1 MFKKDFSQTQ
11 WEMNQK
17 QGSQCKECCK
27 TRAENAHAEFAKAK
41 AAAKQVPDPAASPTW
56 PSEDKTF
63 AQRWLIEAPL
73 LALPSENLK
82 SYQAMHG
89 IRGAQKWTTKQA
101 QPDQS
106 GIRPKRKHELLTT
119 AHEELSHTGGR
130 DAIIT
135 ALTEEGKKWNN
146 MAVDAQW
153 VVNRC
158 EATTTEVGF
167 VLYNYP
173 KNTQKIVR
181 VFHYPSFS
189 GGNEF

>member
-1 MFKKDFSQTQ
+1 MRTQ
-11 WEMNQK
+11 SLRRQK
-17 QGSQCKECCK
+17 QQQSKS
-27 TRAENAHAEFAKAK
+27 R
-41 AAAKQVPDPAASPTW
+41 TW

-82 SYQAMHG
+82 SYQAMCG
-89 IRGAQKWTTKQA
+89 I
-101 QPDQS
+101 S
-106 GIRPKRKHELLTT
+106 KHELLTT

-130 DAIIT
+130 DAIVT

-158 EATTTEVGF
+158 EATTTEVWF
-167 VLYNYP
+167 FFYNYP
-173 KNTQKIVR
+173 KKTQKNARI
-181 VFHYPSFS
+181 FHYPSFS
-189 GGNEF
+189 GGNDFD